1 MYIFLHFYIYI
12 YIYKYLYIH
21 KQYIYVCMGKY
32 RDVYTYIYMYVDIMY
47 IYITYI
53 YTYSYRFGRPSGQ
66 GTNVPQVLLRS
77 YHGHTLG
84 ARQAWLASCA
94 VARVLMDCVFLKLAV
109 WHSATFL
116 GPPSLWWK
124 TWTKWPAGLI
134 FQCNGCVHMSPT
146 PKNHWWITKSLLC
159 APIACCSKIIS
170 SPKL

>member
-1 MYIFLHFYIYI
+1 MYVWANIEMC
-12 YIYKYLYIH
+12 IH
-21 KQYIYVCMGKY
+21 I
-32 RDVYTYIYMYVDIMY
+32 YIYMYVDIHIIISKIYNVY

>member
-1 MYIFLHFYIYI
+1 
-12 YIYKYLYIH
+12 
-21 KQYIYVCMGKY
+21 
-32 RDVYTYIYMYVDIMY
+32 
-47 IYITYI
+47 
-53 YTYSYRFGRPSGQ
+53 
-66 GTNVPQVLLRS
+66 
-77 YHGHTLG
+77 
-84 ARQAWLASCA
+84 
-94 VARVLMDCVFLKLAV
+94 MDCVFLKLAV

-170 SPKL
+170 SPKLCSQSWSRWASQTCRTGCKPGAGAGLLVMGASWKQTGWPGNKVVNTNDITKPHPPRLGRTAFWSCVQKGPQCCKRVEN